1 MRTSF
6 SSSSSL
12 PSEAR
17 YMNELIPLFGT
28 SQIRWIVILIV
39 IDLVLGIIAAILKKD
54 FRLGKLAK
62 FMVKPVLGYVFGF
75 AVLEMVA
82 QALPSLTGIVSFAF
96 ILIILALI
104 GSILSNLAKMGL
116 TLPAYLLKD

>member
-1 MRTSF
+1 
-6 SSSSSL
+6 
-12 PSEAR
+12 
-17 YMNELIPLFGT
+17 MNELIPLFST
-28 SQIRWIVILIV
+28 PQIRWIVILIV

-62 FMVKPVLGYVFGF
+62 FMVKPVLGYVLGF

-82 QALPSLTGIVSFAF
+82 LALPSLASIVSVAF
-96 ILIILALI
+96 ILVILALI

-116 TLPAYLLKD
+116 TLPAYLLKE